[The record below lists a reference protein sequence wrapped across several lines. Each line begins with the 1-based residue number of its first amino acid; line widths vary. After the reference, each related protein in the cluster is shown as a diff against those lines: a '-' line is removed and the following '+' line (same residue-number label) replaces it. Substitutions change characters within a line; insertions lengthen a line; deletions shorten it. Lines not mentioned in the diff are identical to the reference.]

1 MKEPILLCAASDIPP
16 GSMKGFNIG
25 AQEEVLV
32 ANLDGV
38 FYAVGNVCPH
48 RAAGLAQGQLHD
60 AEITCPWHEWK
71 FDVRTGKGI
80 TNPHSSVKQYEVL
93 LKEGKLYIRL

>member
-1 MKEPILLCAASDIPP
+1 
-16 GSMKGFNIG
+16 MKGFNIG

-32 ANLDGV
+32 ANVDGI

-48 RAAGLAQGQLHD
+48 RAAGLAQGRLHG

-71 FDVRTGKGI
+71 FDVRTGEGI
-80 TNPHSSVKQYEVL
+80 TNPHSSVKRYEIL
-93 LKEGKLYIRL
+93 LEDGKLLIRL